1 MVTRKE
7 KKSRKLR
14 GYRTHGYGRVGQ
26 HRKSGSKGGVGNA
39 GRKSGKHKWSWVL
52 RYEPDYFGKHGFVR
66 PNRKYYN
73 AINLSQISN
82 IAFSLIE
89 KGILKPNENGYYEI
103 DLAEWGYDK
112 VLSNGSL
119 NNKFIIKAKFF
130 SEKALEKIKSLGS
143 IPVVKND
150 SS

>member
-1 MVTRKE
+1 MVTRKD
-7 KKSRKLR
+7 KKSRKYR

-52 RYEPDYFGKHGFVR
+52 RYEPDYFGKYGFRR
-66 PNRKYYN
+66 PNKKHYKS
-73 AINLSQISN
+73 INLNQISN
-82 IAFSLIE
+82 IAYSLIE
-89 KGILKPNENGYYEI
+89 KGVLKPNENGYYEI
-103 DLAEWGYDK
+103 DLTEFGYDK
-112 VLSNGSL
+112 VLSGGTL

-143 IPVVKND
+143 IPVMKHAP
-150 SS
+150 S